1 MSPTDLPRLP
11 QIPSQLGIE
20 STTSSPRN
28 CSSRIP
34 SKQQIPQSKQRVPG
48 QHPAL
53 HRPPPAQTLHT
64 PPQWVPICVAAP
76 KVFPGRVEAFSF
88 SRSSQPKKL
97 QMIFKPPRRCSGI
110 EFRLAESQSR
120 GGIASLEPPPS
131 DMHCYFQVLH
141 VEQPEGARPPAQ
153 GPEGSHT
160 HQGVPRRGNCPEP
173 ALCGDG
179 GCA

>member
-1 MSPTDLPRLP
+1 MSPADLPRLP
-11 QIPSQLGIE
+11 QIPSPAGNRKHHILTPKLLKQNPQQAANTPKQTKGPGTAL
-20 STTSSPRN
+20 STPQTPSRPNPPHSTS
-28 CSSRIP
+28 
-34 SKQQIPQSKQRVPG
+34 VG
-48 QHPAL
+48 AHL
-53 HRPPPAQTLHT
+53 L
-64 PPQWVPICVAAP
+64 AAP